1 VDVATSPRR
10 ADAPWPSPLHVAL
23 LQVAFLDDARAS
35 EAWLAVRDRVADPA
49 CSDDEATRL
58 LPLVYRRLVR
68 LAPDAELGDLAER
81 YRLTW
86 AHNRRTLERLAPV
99 LASFEA
105 AGIAT
110 MALKGVPLALCYY
123 RDLGARPMADVD
135 LLVPTDRADA
145 ALALLDAD
153 GWRSPAGDGALTRP
167 VQLRADHARS
177 AVRDDGFSIDLH
189 WHLREQFVIPGQ
201 EHRSSDHVWAASV
214 PLEVSGVMTRAP
226 AAADLLLHV
235 VVHGLTSHELA
246 RARWAADAATLC
258 REPER
263 VDWDRFVEQAQ
274 RRRVVL
280 PARAALELL
289 VDVLDVA
296 VPADVLARLGQVPVS
311 SLDRRAFSR
320 ALSTEPPRTFRRS
333 IVDLGPRWSW
343 RRAKLGRVRALL
355 DAPGYR
361 RDLWRVAH
369 TWQLPGQALRRAV
382 GRARRQRGSS
392 AAE

>member
-1 VDVATSPRR
+1 MHVATSPGQ

-23 LQVAFLDDARAS
+23 LQVAFLDDERAAA
-35 EAWLAVRDRVADPA
+35 AWLAARDHIADA
-49 CSDDEATRL
+49 DALDDEARRL
-58 LPLVYRRLVR
+58 LPLVSRRLAR
-68 LAPDAELGDLAER
+68 LAPDDADALAER
-81 YRLTW
+81 YRRTW
-86 AHNRRTLERLAPV
+86 AHNRRMLERLAPV
-99 LASFEA
+99 LAGFES

-153 GWRSPAGDGALTRP
+153 GWRSPDGDSGLTRP

-201 EHRSSDHVWAASV
+201 EQRSSDDVWAASA
-214 PLEVSGVMTRAP
+214 PLEVGSVTTRAP

-246 RARWAADAATLC
+246 RARWVADAAMVC

-263 VDWDRFVEQAQ
+263 VDWDRFVEQAR

-289 VDVLDVA
+289 VELLDIALPTDVLD
-296 VPADVLARLGQVPVS
+296 RLGQAPVS

-320 ALSTEPPRTFRRS
+320 ALSSEPRRTFGRS

-355 DAPGYR
+355 DVPGYR

-369 TWQLPGQALRRAV
+369 TWQLPREAVRRAA
-382 GRARRQRGSS
+382 GRARRQHDSS
-392 AAE
+392 AAD